1 MRKSVFLA
9 ILVIFLSLWMS
20 CENNGQSPA
29 TETEAAAVAAELKAH
44 ELIQN
49 AIKEESDKSIKVNFI
64 LPDAKAIGE
73 EILSAEVTFSGYR
86 HGTVLI
92 ESGMLVYRFYGY
104 SSSSRYIYPQSYSV
118 ETINALQVRS
128 ESVGKVVDVV
138 LSVPE
143 DLNADVD
150 GYVLA
155 DGGYKLSNNFMLYI
169 PYGCSGTADGNPFD
183 IEVRKPAIEDKKEI
197 TAVRAYV
204 DVRKGAADSELPTDA
219 TAFIIYDDNTEEE
232 RSVPLNEALDVSSSG
247 IYADT
252 NTITI
257 EGKSYPVE
265 VFVYDYKI
273 AELYALLNMDRE
285 GIQNVQGMI
294 DWIKSDAKKYVYV
307 PDSVSMESVG
317 IPGKVSIP
325 AYNLEFDLKNLY
337 FRGENAAATV
347 HVASEK
353 NPSFLEISASGVTFD
368 GLDLD
373 FTDAPLIGGQKY
385 NAIIIGASEGQQVST
400 PTSDLTVKDCSIIGA
415 DKVAFGISIP
425 EYSSGVS
432 IINTMITGRDTSLIL
447 RNDTSLEDVTV
458 DSGVSI
464 IVSKPDKLDSI
475 EFKDVAALADG
486 ITVTVTAPETMESD
500 VDSWIETAKTNA
512 PSFVYDRK
520 LQEDLD
526 IGGAEITPWE
536 DGGSFD
542 VEAGM

>member
-20 CENNGQSPA
+20 CENNSQSPA

-44 ELIQN
+44 KLIQN
-49 AIKEESDKSIKVNFI
+49 AIKEESDESIKVNFI

-73 EILSAEVTFSGYR
+73 EILSAEVTFSGYS
-86 HGTVLI
+86 HGSVVI

-118 ETINALQVRS
+118 ETISALQVRS
-128 ESVGKVVDVV
+128 ESVGKVVDIT
-138 LSVPE
+138 LSVSE

-150 GYVLA
+150 GYIST

-183 IEVRKPAIEDKKEI
+183 IDEVRKPVIEDKKEI

-204 DVRKGAADSELPTDA
+204 DVRKDATDSELPTDA
-219 TAFIIYDDNTEEE
+219 TAFIVYDDNTEEE
-232 RSVPLNEALDVSSSG
+232 RNVSLNEVLDVSSSG
-247 IYADT
+247 ISET

-265 VFVYDYKI
+265 VFVYDYTI
-273 AELYALLNMDRE
+273 AELYALLNMNLTE
-285 GIQNVQGMI
+285 IQDILQEMI
-294 DWIKSDAKKYVYV
+294 AWIQSDVEKYVYV
-307 PDSVSMESVG
+307 PDGISIESVG
-317 IPGKVSIP
+317 IPGNVLIQT
-325 AYNLEFDLKNLY
+325 NNFELRDLY
-337 FRGENAAATV
+337 FRGENTDATV
-347 HVASEK
+347 YVASK
-353 NPSFLEISASGVTFD
+353 NNRSFLEVSASGVTFD

-373 FTDAPLIGGQKY
+373 FTNATLIDGQKY
-385 NAIIIGASEGQQVST
+385 NAIIIGAAEGQQVST
-400 PTSDLTVKDCSIIGA
+400 ITSDLTVKDCSIIGS

-425 EYSSGVS
+425 EYSSGVR
-432 IINTMITGRDTSLIL
+432 IINTMITGCDTSLIL
-447 RNDTSLEDVTV
+447 RNETSLEEVSV
-458 DSGVSI
+458 DSDVSI
-464 IVSKPDKLDSI
+464 IVSDSDMLSNI
-475 EFKDVAALADG
+475 AFTDMAALADD

-512 PSFVYDRK
+512 PSFTYVME

-542 VEAGM
+542 AEAGM